1 MKVSIIW
8 GWGPQTSDQI
18 LEAFRF
24 ISSALVLCR
33 SRDERLKCCFHLLF
47 WAIWEISVTNRDR
60 DKG

>member
-1 MKVSIIW
+1 MKVSITW
-8 GWGPQTSDQI
+8 GRHPDQI

-33 SRDERLKCCFHLLF
+33 SRDRQKVCFYLLF
-47 WAIWEISVTNRDR
+47 WAIWEISVTKRDG